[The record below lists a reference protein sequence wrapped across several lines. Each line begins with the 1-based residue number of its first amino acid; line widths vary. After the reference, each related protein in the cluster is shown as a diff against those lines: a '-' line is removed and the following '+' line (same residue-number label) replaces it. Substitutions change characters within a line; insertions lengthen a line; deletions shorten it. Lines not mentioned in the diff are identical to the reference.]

1 MAQKS
6 GFFNAKMVAG
16 VYDRTYTADDYC
28 DCLAVIISNGV
39 LRSVNDDLKVNA
51 SGLNLTVNA
60 GWAWINGHYY
70 HNDTEYSLPPIST
83 PTGGSRIDRVVLRFN
98 NSIPVRSISLQY
110 LTGTASTSPVPPDI
124 TRTGNI
130 YDLCLAEI
138 TVNANSTTASV
149 KDTRSDADLCG
160 WVYSVSGDGS
170 FFTSFDNAFT
180 EWFEGVK
187 DTLASVT
194 LFKRYKWQTTLENPA
209 NTIQFSIPQ
218 YDPDTCFIE
227 VICNGL
233 LADNYTQ
240 NGNVLTFSKTL
251 IAGTEIIVFAYKSID
266 GTGIMSV
273 SEEITELQDQYATLD
288 GVSKYVYMATG
299 VDDNISLSQ
308 IAAALYSGSYSSDNV
323 TAAANAFL
331 TALGGNTYLSGLADD
346 SKITVEVVGTLGATT
361 PVYGTG
367 TAQNRYRYFN
377 LGQTA
382 TSSKRIIFDF
392 AKADKIN
399 IDCANS
405 TNNIIFYGTDLELRN
420 VSVKAMNSGTDCNIQ
435 MIVNSNI
442 GKMSFEDCSFEINTT
457 GDAIIAE
464 NGTFL
469 NCYAWAA
476 SSGGNSL
483 LFVPN
488 SNEFIRVIGGTFFAY
503 EKASG
508 KTAAIFYTYGTETS
522 AVIIAQ
528 NINCPTVTLSGY
540 LQQYLSVCYAGKTF
554 IDFVVSTL
562 NSTGSYNTITNQVL
576 QSKA

>member
-6 GFFNAKMVAG
+6 GFFNAKMEAG

-28 DCLAVIISNGV
+28 DNLAVIISNGV
-39 LRSVNDDLKVNA
+39 LRSANDDLKVTA

-60 GWAWINGHYY
+60 GRAWINGHYY
-70 HNDTEYSLPPIST
+70 YNETAYSLPPIST

-124 TRTGNI
+124 TRAGNI

-138 TVNANSTTASV
+138 TVTANSTTASV
-149 KDTRSDADLCG
+149 NDMRGNADLCG

-170 FFTSFDNAFT
+170 FFTSFDNTFT
-180 EWFEGVK
+180 EWFESVK

-194 LFKRYKWQTTLENPA
+194 LFKRYKWQTNIASPT
-209 NTIQFSIPQ
+209 TTVQFSIPQ

-227 VICNGL
+227 VFCNGL

-251 IAGTEIIVFAYKSID
+251 IAGTEVIVFAYKSID

-273 SEEITELQDQYATLD
+273 ADEITELQDQYATLD
-288 GVSKYVYMATG
+288 GVSKFVYTATG

-308 IAAALYSGSYSSDNV
+308 IAAAFYAGSYTASSV

-331 TALGGNTYLSGLADD
+331 TAIGGNTYLAGLAADA
-346 SKITVEVVGTLGATT
+346 KITVEVVGKLGVTT
-361 PVYGTG
+361 PAYGTG
-367 TAQNRYRYFN
+367 TTQNRYRYFN
-377 LGQTA
+377 IGQLA
-382 TSSKRIIFDF
+382 TSEKRIVLDF
-392 AKADKIN
+392 AKADKIS
-399 IDCANS
+399 IACANN

-420 VSVKAMNSGTDCNIQ
+420 VSAKATNSGTGCNIQ
-435 MIVNSNI
+435 MIANSNI
-442 GKMSFEDCSFEINTT
+442 GRMSFEDCSFEINTT
-457 GDAIIAE
+457 GDAKIAE

-476 SSGGNSL
+476 SSGGHSL

-488 SNEFIRVIGGTFFAY
+488 SNEFIRVIGGTFYAY
-503 EKASG
+503 AKTSG

-540 LQQYLSVCYAGKTF
+540 WQQYLSVGYAGKTF
-554 IDFVVSTL
+554 IDFVVSTM
-562 NSTGSYNTITNQVL
+562 NSAGSYNTITNQVW